1 MRHVSRQASGAASM
15 PIGAGNET
23 NRLRARVRTVDG
35 GGGGGLDGT
44 GPGPPELSRTIG
56 TREVPNPFP
65 HWNRGTGTSRRHRR
79 KLSVPRLVKRLRS
92 YASYQARFHA
102 RSSGTLGDV
111 LGLDS
116 GSGGRDLTWR
126 EPRVA
131 RSGCNGCART
141 TTHSDRREL
150 MAEVDGATLVA
161 RNLKRQGVQFMFGIV
176 GFPVQPIAAAA
187 QKEGITYV
195 GMRNEQS
202 ASYAAQAV
210 GYLTGRPGACLV
222 VSGPGVVHALA
233 GLANAQQNGWPMVL
247 IGGASESWRNGMG
260 AFQEERQVLISTP
273 FCKFAHAVEHV
284 HRIPFYV
291 EMAVRNSIY
300 GRPGASYLDMPDD
313 IITGKVDESRVDEP
327 ARCPDPPRTQ
337 AMPADVERALNT
349 LRSAERP
356 LVIIGKG
363 MAYSR
368 AEDEVRAFIERTK
381 VPFLA
386 SPMGKGVMPDSHP
399 LSVGAARS
407 HALQNADVVFLMGAR
422 LNWIMHFGLPP
433 RFNKDVRIIQ
443 LDIAP
448 ETIGQDAS
456 TMDIGRTQLFNSK
469 ARHRLDAGSYGTMG
483 IGMGFT
489 IAAAVVHPDKPIIS
503 VSGDSAIG
511 FSGMEM
517 ETACRYQ
524 LPVKIVVFN
533 NGGIGP
539 GHAKHPDNPLQ
550 NLKPNALI
558 YGARYDK
565 MMEAF
570 GGKGWFVE
578 NPKDLK
584 SALEAAMAFGGPALV
599 NVMISQESARK
610 PQQFR
615 WHS

>member
-1 MRHVSRQASGAASM
+1 
-15 PIGAGNET
+15 
-23 NRLRARVRTVDG
+23 
-35 GGGGGLDGT
+35 
-44 GPGPPELSRTIG
+44 
-56 TREVPNPFP
+56 
-65 HWNRGTGTSRRHRR
+65 
-79 KLSVPRLVKRLRS
+79 
-92 YASYQARFHA
+92 
-102 RSSGTLGDV
+102 
-111 LGLDS
+111 
-116 GSGGRDLTWR
+116 
-126 EPRVA
+126 
-131 RSGCNGCART
+131 
-141 TTHSDRREL
+141 
-150 MAEVDGATLVA
+150 MAEVDGATLIA
-161 RNLKRQGVQFMFGIV
+161 RNLKKQGVQYMFGIV

-187 QKEGITYV
+187 QREGMTYV

-233 GLANAQQNGWPMVL
+233 GLANAQQNGWPMIL
-247 IGGASESWRNGMG
+247 IGGASETWRNGMG
-260 AFQEERQVLISTP
+260 AFQEERQVYIATP
-273 FCKFAHAVEHV
+273 FSKFAHAIEHV

-291 EMAVRNSIY
+291 EMAVRNAIY
-300 GRPGASYLDMPDD
+300 GRPGASYLDIADD
-313 IITGKVDESRVDEP
+313 IITGKVDESRVEEA

-337 AMPADVERALNT
+337 AVPADVEKALDA

-386 SPMGKGVMPDSHP
+386 SPMGKGVMPDNHP

-433 RFNKDVRIIQ
+433 RYNKNVRFIQ
-443 LDIAP
+443 LDIAA
-448 ETIGQDAS
+448 ESIGQNAPTEVALVGDGKAIVAQINESLKKREWVYPSDTPWHTSIAEKAAANAAQIAPQLADDQAPANYYRALKDVAAWTPDDAIIIGEGAS
-456 TMDIGRTQLFNSK
+456 TMDIGRTQLFNSRP
-469 ARHRLDAGSYGTMG
+469 RHRLDAGSYGTMG
-483 IGMGFT
+483 IGMGFVV
-489 IAAAVVHPDKPIIS
+489 AAAVVHPDKPIIS

-517 ETACRYQ
+517 ETVCRYN

-539 GHAKHPDNPLQ
+539 GHAKHPDNPLK

-578 NPKDLK
+578 NPKDLQ
-584 SALEAAMAFGGPALV
+584 SALEQATAFKGPALV